1 MEADERYDGMMAVTD
16 YIDDEKPLYVQ
27 TDDDLNI
34 TAFRDERYD
43 GAKYISGGI
52 YALNEKAI
60 DVLADCMERGVARM
74 RNFQRALVD
83 ARKLYTDRSTA
94 TRNVSLVSALTM

>member
-60 DVLADCMERGVARM
+60 DVLPTGGWSEAWRMSLLPAR
-74 RNFQRALVD
+74 AHL
-83 ARKLYTDRSTA
+83 TA
-94 TRNVSLVSALTM
+94 ESRLRRRIRWGKFLM